1 MAEPDSTHSTYKRH
15 PTYWELET
23 RSFVYRVEETLY
35 FFPLAVLTMMSPPLT
50 AIFGIPAVP
59 PAMDASGNEEGT
71 EANPIIIP
79 GITAKQFDDFL
90 SYFFKS
96 GLIPVETLLPRRVEE
111 IAVNLLTVGC
121 LWDIHQAT
129 TYAKEVLG
137 GLNLAPCRILEL
149 ARGFAVHEWVEA
161 AVRALIPVC
170 GELTTNQALQLGPIT
185 LNILFRA
192 KTAID
197 YERLCVAYVSPKL
210 TTADDLNYGD
220 CGTHKTCERVW
231 RENWWTLVGKKILHP
246 KNPMELRNVGAHLN
260 SLSFPG
266 MTPHCHED
274 AVNKWTANIFEED
287 GITTAAVAGVME
299 FNKFCR
305 PS

>member
-1 MAEPDSTHSTYKRH
+1 
-15 PTYWELET
+15 
-23 RSFVYRVEETLY
+23 
-35 FFPLAVLTMMSPPLT
+35 MMSPPLT

-59 PAMDASGNEEGT
+59 PAMDVSGNEEGT

-96 GLIPVETLLPRRVEE
+96 RVEE

-121 LWDIHQAT
+121 LWDIHQVT
-129 TYAKEVLG
+129 TLRG
-137 GLNLAPCRILEL
+137 GLPSTN
-149 ARGFAVHEWVEA
+149 GFEA

-170 GELTTNQALQLGPIT
+170 ALQLGPIT